1 MATMTDGFSCEID
14 SVTKHG
20 WHKILQLF
28 EDSHYCQSWSY
39 GAALCGS
46 NNLSHLILRQN
57 GQITGA
63 AQVCIKRIPVL
74 SVGIAYVKWGPM
86 WRIRGQVSRL
96 ETYRNLI
103 CAIREEY
110 AGRRKLLLRVM
121 PRELAGSV
129 SQLSDLL
136 ADEGFK
142 RQSDSGG
149 TWLIDLSRPVDAI
162 HANLKRK
169 WRACLTQ
176 AESRNIE
183 ITEADRSKGLNLFF
197 GLYEEMRKRKAFHD
211 VSDIGHFRQIQAD
224 LPDPLKLRIFNAC
237 YRGEPVATTALSTF
251 GSTGV
256 AVFGATSPKGLRV
269 GASYA
274 LDWWI
279 VRWLKQQGH
288 RSYDLGGAGD
298 PNVNIYKS
306 GLAGGNIQPVN
317 FIGKFDYCTSPASL
331 LAVRA
336 GDACRAVYKLG
347 SQRVAMRLRK
357 QRMVKT

>member
-1 MATMTDGFSCEID
+1 MTDGFSCEID
-14 SVTKHG
+14 SVTKHD

-28 EDSHYCQSWSY
+28 EDAHYCQSWSY
-39 GAALCGS
+39 GAAYWGS
-46 NNLSHLILRQN
+46 SKLSHLILRRN

-63 AQVCIKRIPVL
+63 AQVAIKRIPEL
-74 SVGIAYVKWGPM
+74 SVGIGYVKWGPM
-86 WRIRGQVSRL
+86 WRMRGQVSRL

-103 CAIREEY
+103 CALRQEY

-121 PRELAGSV
+121 PRELAGSA

-136 ADEGFK
+136 ADEGFQ
-142 RQSDSGG
+142 RQTDSGG

-162 HANLKRK
+162 HVNLKKR
-169 WRACLTQ
+169 WRECLAR
-176 AESRNIE
+176 AESQNIE
-183 ITEADRSKGLNLFF
+183 ITEVDRSKGLNLFF
-197 GLYEEMRKRKAFHD
+197 DIYEEMRERKAFHD
-211 VSDIGHFRQIQAD
+211 VSDIGHFRQFQAD
-224 LPDPLKLRIFNAC
+224 LPDPLKLRIINAC
-237 YRGEPVATTALSTF
+237 YWGETVAVTALSTF

-256 AVFGATSPKGLRV
+256 AVFGATSPKGLRI

-298 PNVNIYKS
+298 PNVNFYKS
-306 GLAGGNIQPVN
+306 GLAGRNIQPVN

-336 GDACRAVYKLG
+336 GDACRAAHQLG
-347 SQRVAMRLRK
+347 IRRSAEISRFLR
-357 QRMVKT
+357 RME